1 MLEKPSAQDIAM
13 HENQGKQCWKSLK
26 INQNIDF
33 EKKKQKTKKTGD
45 DEKKTKILKYKF

>member
-33 EKKKQKTKKTGD
+33 EKKNKKQKKQGMTKKRQ
-45 DEKKTKILKYKF
+45 KY